1 MKRFTFR
8 LNPLLMLREIKE
20 GEAARELR
28 DALVAQQ
35 KLEVALN
42 VAQGVA
48 ESARAKLENTEGR
61 SIGALDFAAA
71 LADFDRKLAVERS
84 AGESLRKQGEKVEAA
99 RRVWEQAVL
108 ELKTVGKLR
117 EKAANAHQR
126 EVSRKEQIQL
136 DEVGMRFPKT
146 IMSTQS

>member
-8 LNPLLMLREIKE
+8 LNSLLMLREIKE

-28 DALVAQQ
+28 DALGAQQ

-42 VAQGVA
+42 IAQGVA

-61 SIGALDFAAA
+61 SIGALDFSAA

-84 AGESLRKQGEKVEAA
+84 AGEKLRKQVEKAEAA
-99 RRVWEQAVL
+99 RRIWEQAVL
-108 ELKTVGKLR
+108 ELKTVGKIR
-117 EKAANAHQR
+117 EKAALAHQR
-126 EVSRKEQIQL
+126 EVSRTEQSQL

-146 IMSTQS
+146 IMSSQS